1 MDRPIAAFDIETIP
15 DPGAGRSVLGLTG
28 DDADVIEAMLA
39 RRLEETDGRSDFHTP
54 PFHRVVAVAVAWLDP
69 ASGVF
74 RLGCPAP
81 DADDERALVE
91 GFFSLFEGRRTAP
104 RLVSW
109 NGSGFD
115 LPVLR
120 YRAMVHGVAAP
131 DFHRTDG
138 DRKWNNYQNRFHD
151 MHVDLMDVLAGYGAS
166 PRVGLDDLCRIVGLA
181 GKTLTHGH
189 KVHGH
194 ILAGEDELVRTY
206 CEIDALNTLLLYLL
220 WSFHCGRL
228 DRDGL
233 RRHLEGIGGVL
244 SDGDAAPAWRAV
256 GAALE
261 SWPEWLSGG
270 RPGRD

>member
-1 MDRPIAAFDIETIP
+1 MDRPVAAFDIETVP
-15 DPGAGRSVLGLTG
+15 DPEAGRRVLGLAG
-28 DDADVIEAMLA
+28 DDGEVIEAMLA
-39 RRLEETDGRSDFHTP
+39 RRLEETDGRSDFHVP

-69 ASGVF
+69 AAGVF

-81 DADDERALVE
+81 DASGERDLVE
-91 GFFSLFEGRRTAP
+91 GFFKLFEGRRTAP

-120 YRAMVHGVAAP
+120 YRAMLHGVAAP

-138 DRKWNNYQNRFHD
+138 DWKWNNYQNRFHD

-189 KVHGH
+189 KVYLHV
-194 ILAGEDELVRTY
+194 LAGEDDLVRTY
-206 CEIDALNTLLLYLL
+206 CELDALNTLLLYLL
-220 WSFHCGRL
+220 WSFHRGRL
-228 DRDGL
+228 DGGGL
-233 RRHLEGIGGVL
+233 ESALDVIAAVL
-244 SDGDAAPAWRAV
+244 TAEDAAPAWRAA
-256 GAALE
+256 GAALAA
-261 SWPEWLSGG
+261 WPAWLRGAE
-270 RPGRD
+270 PDP